1 MIDRGVEA
9 PVPPRMVDQ
18 GGGPDRSGIVPPRLL
33 RPFHPPVGGGGVLA
47 VDLRLA
53 VAVKSEGRRLI
64 NIACVKPLI
73 KFFEVGRHKSLIF
86 FQLSRLGAKP

>member
-1 MIDRGVEA
+1 MPNDWLQFRPGWSTKEEDPTVL
-9 PVPPRMVDQ
+9 VLFR
-18 GGGPDRSGIVPPRLL
+18 PDSLGLSILL
-33 RPFHPPVGGGGVLA
+33 LEGVLV